1 MQASESAGDRRTY
14 VCGQL
19 IAVLEQAARLHGEIP
34 HQELYYLRGFLP
46 RVGLRE
52 PLLRHRH
59 SVRPRLETLGRSE
72 RYMDWLEG
80 LVRDLQAAAGI
91 QDHLLDFEGWVSE
104 LTGSARHPQDCGLPD
119 SQGPEAAVSYAQ
131 GYLEERRKLQPGRP
145 AAPEA
150 SSCRQYYWDYHQ
162 GRQVTWNVPGND
174 PKLSPA
180 LQLGLADRRALAA
193 IADGGSRPAG
203 QRPRPGNGARSRG
216 GRR

>member
-1 MQASESAGDRRTY
+1 MQASESAGDRRAY

-34 HQELYYLRGFLP
+34 HLELYYPRGFLP
-46 RVGLRE
+46 WVGLRE

-80 LVRDLQAAAGI
+80 LVRDLQAAAGL

-104 LTGSARHPQDCGLPD
+104 LTGSAKHPQDCGLPH

-131 GYLEERRKLQPGRP
+131 GYLEERRKLQPSRP
-145 AAPEA
+145 AAPEEGEGR
-150 SSCRQYYWDYHQ
+150 RQYLWDYHQ
-162 GRQVTWNVPGND
+162 GRQVAWNVPGND
-174 PKLSPA
+174 LKLSPA
-180 LQLGLADRRALAA
+180 MQLGLADRRALAA
-193 IADGGSRPAG
+193 TADGGSRP
-203 QRPRPGNGARSRG
+203 PRESNARSRG
-216 GRR
+216 GRP